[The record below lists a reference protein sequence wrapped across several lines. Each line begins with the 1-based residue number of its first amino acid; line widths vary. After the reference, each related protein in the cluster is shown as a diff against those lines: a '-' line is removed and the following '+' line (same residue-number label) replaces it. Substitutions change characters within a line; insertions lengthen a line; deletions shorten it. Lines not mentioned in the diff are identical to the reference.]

1 MLLFAAVGVVLLI
14 GCVNVANLMLARASA
29 RGREIALRQALGAA
43 HQRLIRQLLTESVL
57 LSLVGGLVGLAGLL
71 VMKGFLVRLVPEN
84 LPRLNDISISWGVLV
99 FAMAATLAAGAIFG
113 LAPVLHLRR
122 VDLASMLKRARGGS
136 TGGETLRARRVLVVT
151 EFALS
156 LVLLVAA
163 GLLLR
168 SFWDLLHVP
177 LGFSPQN
184 VMAVRTRFPY
194 PNDPSTDRYKTDA
207 QRSPFFREMLR
218 RTRTLPGVREVAFGN
233 TSAIPL
239 DHAQKELDLVPLI
252 IEGRDGQ
259 IGDAPQVHGALVSP
273 EYFHLME
280 MSLLRGRGF
289 SDFDNEDAPGVAV
302 INDAMARTFWPDH
315 DPLGRHVKLSRSASA
330 WVTVVGVVADARVES
345 LTDAGVPEIYGNI
358 YQRSTLHAPKHLA
371 LFLRGYLDA
380 ASLPDAVRDQ
390 IQALDPTLPVFG
402 AQALD
407 EIVSATLSQRRFA
420 IKMVGLFAL
429 TALLLAAVGTY
440 GVISYIVS
448 ERTHEIGIRLA
459 LGAQGGLIV
468 RTVLLQGL
476 GLTVAGAAVGL
487 VCAAVASR
495 AMAGVL
501 YGVRPTD
508 PLTLVAVSLLL
519 TAVGLFACY
528 VPARRAVRVD
538 PMIVLRCE

>member
-1 MLLFAAVGVVLLI
+1 M
-14 GCVNVANLMLARASA
+14 
-29 RGREIALRQALGAA
+29 
-43 HQRLIRQLLTESVL
+43 
-57 LSLVGGLVGLAGLL
+57 
-71 VMKGFLVRLVPEN
+71 
-84 LPRLNDISISWGVLV
+84 
-99 FAMAATLAAGAIFG
+99 
-113 LAPVLHLRR
+113 
-122 VDLASMLKRARGGS
+122 
-136 TGGETLRARRVLVVT
+136 
-151 EFALS
+151 
-156 LVLLVAA
+156 
-163 GLLLR
+163 
-168 SFWDLLHVP
+168 
-177 LGFSPQN
+177 
-184 VMAVRTRFPY
+184 
-194 PNDPSTDRYKTDA
+194 
-207 QRSPFFREMLR
+207 
-218 RTRTLPGVREVAFGN
+218 
-233 TSAIPL
+233 
-239 DHAQKELDLVPLI
+239 I

-259 IGDAPQVHGALVSP
+259 IADAPQVHGALVSP

-280 MSLLRGRGF
+280 MGLLRGRLF

-302 INDAMARTFWPDH
+302 INDAMARTFWPDQ
-315 DPLGRHVKLSRSASA
+315 DPLGRQVKLSRSASA

-358 YQRSTLHAPKHLA
+358 YQRSTAHAPKHLA

-390 IQALDPTLPVFG
+390 IQAVDPTLPVFG

-459 LGAQGGLIV
+459 LGARGGLIV

-476 GLTVAGAAVGL
+476 GLIVAGAAVGL

-508 PLTLVAVSLLL
+508 PPTLAAVAVLL